1 MTMTPTKIKQL
12 SLRRIISNIAYVL
25 SLNTEIEFRLTHNI
39 IHLFNA
45 LSIVFF
51 GFVFVSKMIDH
62 RVMDVDLSV

>member
-1 MTMTPTKIKQL
+1 MTMTMTPTITKKKL
-12 SLRRIISNIAYVL
+12 SLRRIYQILHTFL

-51 GFVFVSKMIDH
+51 VDFVFFYQK
-62 RVMDVDLSV
+62 